1 MTAQKI
7 PALPDAHRN
16 FDPENKT
23 MNPFRLFPV
32 PRIKRVLC
40 ASLLLCLLLSSLGA
54 AHGLAQSQP
63 PRGNKPARL
72 EWFRDLG
79 FGMFIHWNVDGTLGG
94 VISHSLVGASKDY
107 SDRYFA
113 ELPKLFNP
121 RQYNPDEWAELAK
134 LAGMQYVVFTSKHHA
149 GFCMWDTKTT
159 PFNVMNTP
167 YGKDLQKELVAAF
180 RKQGIAIG
188 FYFSPDDFL
197 WLYKNNKPI
206 NRAPHPGVTPQ
217 EIPALME
224 YDKAQIRELLTQF
237 GKIDFFFIDGPAEGL
252 RELCWEIDP
261 DIVVTRGAIETPEQ
275 FIPGLPLAG
284 AWEAN
289 LTMGTEWPYKPTNE
303 TYKSGQSLI
312 RTLIETR
319 AKGGNLLLNVGPKPN
334 GELPIE
340 QEDRLREVALW
351 MFVNREAIYNT
362 RPWVVTNEGGTWFTR
377 NGDTVYA
384 IVTDAWKYA
393 EPKTI
398 TLQSVAA
405 TEKTAISVL
414 GQTGEIVEY
423 RPQIKP
429 QASLVQTPEGL
440 KITAWKAQRLY
451 TNNQWPNP
459 VVIKLTNVK
468 SGVTPPQVQTLA
480 ARWDASKK
488 VVIVEG
494 RLDDLGRAAAVEV
507 GFQYRI
513 RPEATEFTSRPW
525 KQTTLVSRTATG
537 TFTQEISGL
546 ESGQRY
552 EFQALV
558 KHPLL
563 TLSAKEQMLT
573 IPAK

>member
-1 MTAQKI
+1 M
-7 PALPDAHRN
+7 
-16 FDPENKT
+16 
-23 MNPFRLFPV
+23 PV
-32 PRIKRVLC
+32 PNFPRGVRAKRLPVITVLL
-40 ASLLLCLLLSSLGA
+40 ALFLCVTSA
-54 AHGLAQSQP
+54 PIRYAQNKQV
-63 PRGNKPARL
+63 RGNKPERL

-94 VISHSLVGASKDY
+94 VISHSLAGASEDY
-107 SDRYFA
+107 RNRYFND
-113 ELPKLFNP
+113 LPKLFNP
-121 RQYNPDEWAELAK
+121 RKYNPDEWAELAK
-134 LAGMQYVVFTSKHHA
+134 LAGMQYVVFTAKHHA
-149 GFCMWDTKTT
+149 GFCMWDSKTT
-159 PFNVMNTP
+159 DFDVMSTP
-167 YGKDLQKELVAAF
+167 YGKDLTKPLADAF
-180 RKQGIAIG
+180 RKQGIAVG

-197 WLYKNNKPI
+197 WLHKNNKPL
-206 NRAPHPGVTPQ
+206 NRSPHPGVTPQ

-224 YDKAQIRELLTQF
+224 YDKAQVRELLTQF

-252 RELCWEIDP
+252 RELCWELDP
-261 DIVVTRGAIETPEQ
+261 NIVVTRGAIETPEQ

-303 TYKSGQSLI
+303 TYKTGQSLI

-319 AKGGNLLLNVGPKPN
+319 AKGGNLLLNVGPKPD

-377 NGDTVYA
+377 NGDTLYA

-393 EPKTI
+393 EPKTL

-405 TEKTAISVL
+405 TDKTAISVL

-429 QASLVQTPEGL
+429 QASFEQTPEGL
-440 KITAWKAQRLY
+440 KVTAWKAQRLY

-468 SGVTPPQVQTLA
+468 SGVTPPQVQTIA
-480 ARWDASKK
+480 ARWDAAKK
-488 VVIVEG
+488 AVIVEG
-494 RLDDLGRAAAVEV
+494 RLDDLGKAAAVEV

-513 RPEATEFTSRPW
+513 QPEATEFTSRPW
-525 KQTTLVSRTATG
+525 KQTAFVSRSITG
-537 TFTQEISGL
+537 AFTQEITGL
-546 ESGQRY
+546 EVGKRY
-552 EFQALV
+552 EYQAVV
-558 KHPLL
+558 KHPLI
-563 TLSAKEQMLT
+563 TLSANAVPLVVSVR
-573 IPAK
+573 